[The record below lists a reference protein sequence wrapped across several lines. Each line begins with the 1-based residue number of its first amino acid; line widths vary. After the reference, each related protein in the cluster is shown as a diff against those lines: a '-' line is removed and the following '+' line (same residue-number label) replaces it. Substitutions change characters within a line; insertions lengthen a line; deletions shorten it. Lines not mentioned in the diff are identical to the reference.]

1 MDQNSTY
8 SFSEAKAKL
17 EAYCAYQDR
26 CTFEIEQ
33 KIFSWGLSDKD
44 RSTLLS
50 FLREHNYLS
59 DERFVAS
66 FISGKIG
73 IKRWGR
79 LKIVNQ
85 LKLKR
90 IPSQLITQGME
101 GVEDSVYFENLKFL
115 CERKLSEVKP
125 TTDDYTKKA
134 KVFRYLQSKGYT
146 LDEISDVYS
155 NVIRSFSC

>member
-66 FISGKIG
+66 FISGKIS

-90 IPSQLITQGME
+90 IPLSRMKTSLTHM
-101 GVEDSVYFENLKFL
+101 S
-115 CERKLSEVKP
+115 ERKMP
-125 TTDDYTKKA
+125 P
-134 KVFRYLQSKGYT
+134 
-146 LDEISDVYS
+146 
-155 NVIRSFSC
+155 